1 MFAISSKNHWCRTL
15 CYFEWAKWYIQRF
28 WFRFF
33 YMPLPTLTMGKFM
46 ALKYANTFL
55 GKLRVRQKK
64 WDHIYQERYLAG
76 SQIPLTRGGFEL
88 QISCMKYLWVSGL
101 DNYFAWERFEV
112 QTLEQDTIVVWIL
125 AHGWGISNLIL
136 YYKWNKEV
144 GIVKKSFS
152 EIKFLTP
159 FSNSFTFIITH
170 ASLIISYVGR
180 RDSMS

>member
-1 MFAISSKNHWCRTL
+1 MRIHFLAIESQ
-15 CYFEWAKWYIQRF
+15 AKKIGSHLSWKIFSWITSFPDQRRV
-28 WFRFF
+28 W
-33 YMPLPTLTMGKFM
+33 T
-46 ALKYANTFL
+46 ANL
-55 GKLRVRQKK
+55 LHEV
-64 WDHIYQERYLAG
+64 
-76 SQIPLTRGGFEL
+76 SQ
-88 QISCMKYLWVSGL
+88 WVSGL

-112 QTLEQDTIVVWIL
+112 QTLEQDTIAVWIL

-170 ASLIISYVGR
+170 ASLIISYFGR